1 MAIVTMTELAL
12 EAERPKVVRGAEAGL
27 EGVSEP
33 AAQTGKRTVSALD
46 QIVAYVPTEVIR
58 IYIAGVGIVGPAGRA
73 KWGLLLLS
81 TALIPLFVWLSDR
94 IARQSDPSV
103 PKAYSKLAWVC
114 LLAACAFLA
123 WAAALPETPFLDFSE
138 KATRLGSFAAVVLA
152 AIIPKVAAAVGIAAR
167 P

>member
-12 EAERPKVVRGAEAGL
+12 NAGRPKALRGTDAGL

-33 AAQTGKRTVSALD
+33 AAQTGKRTASALD
-46 QIVAYVPTEVIR
+46 QIVAYVPTEVIG

-103 PKAYSKLAWVC
+103 PTAYPKLAWVC

-123 WAAALPETPFLDFSE
+123 WAAALPETPFLDFSA
-138 KATRLGSFAAVVLA
+138 KATQMGSFAALVLGA
-152 AIIPKVAAAVGIAAR
+152 LIPKVAAALGIAAKS
-167 P
+167 